1 MIFPRW
7 YKFAC
12 PYCRHVYARSQS
24 CILLGPGARHCKKCR
39 HRFFDD
45 YIEWPAASPKQKR
58 EYLFPERAVA
68 YFAAN
73 VLLGVA
79 LALAARPY
87 SRDELAVATFFA
99 GFASLP
105 LLARLLRCA
114 FEIRHSTN
122 CRETARRLEAVY
134 TSGSVA
140 GSWPR

>member
-1 MIFPRW
+1 MIFPRR

-12 PYCRHVYARSQS
+12 PYCRHVYARSLS
-24 CILLGPGARHCKKCR
+24 RVLLGPGTRHCKKCR

-45 YIEWPAASPKQKR
+45 SMEWPAASSKQKR